1 MGVLINTAINLQS
14 NQLDQ
19 LVSDYSNWD
28 EMGYIQNPNQEWA
41 KDNIGSIIKSFKL
54 FNVSVYNQ
62 DLRLIYNY
70 GNQPGGVLNDSITR
84 TDIIKIILKKE
95 QIHFFQATA
104 DGLQEISA
112 ASIHPTSDTSHVTP
126 SAGIFFLTKSWDYHF
141 LETMSINTG
150 SKIYF

>member
-1 MGVLINTAINLQS
+1 MNIRNKILLLFFSTVIILASVLLFFRKIQEQQHALIIKSATEQLGVLINTAINLQS

-104 DGLQEISA
+104 DGLQEI
-112 ASIHPTSDTSHVTP
+112 
-126 SAGIFFLTKSWDYHF
+126 
-141 LETMSINTG
+141 
-150 SKIYF
+150 